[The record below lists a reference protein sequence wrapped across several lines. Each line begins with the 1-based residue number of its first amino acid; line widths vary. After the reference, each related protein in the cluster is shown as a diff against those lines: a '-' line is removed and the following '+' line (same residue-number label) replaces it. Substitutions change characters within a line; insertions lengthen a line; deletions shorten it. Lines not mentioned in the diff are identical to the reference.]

1 MKVHVRGVSAV
12 VLTLLLSI
20 SVTPIADAAAR
31 DRDDFQTKIVKVI
44 KKLQQLI
51 GFESGPLPPVP

>member
-1 MKVHVRGVSAV
+1 MKLYVRGVSAL

-20 SVTPIADAAAR
+20 SITPVADAAAR
-31 DRDDFQTKIVKVI
+31 DRDDFQAKIVKVI
-44 KKLQQLI
+44 KTLQRLI